1 MSASAHP
8 VHTLADLENWPA
20 NPPSLAVIGQPVTHS
35 LSPAMHNAALAALA
49 SHAPR
54 FATWRYHKF
63 EIAPAELPQALRRF
77 HEHGFLGVNVTVPH
91 KEALLDHVESAD
103 AFARAA
109 GAANTLVRTPAGWRA
124 FNTDGSGLAA
134 ALQADFGVPLAGA
147 HVVLLGAGG
156 AARGA
161 AVRCLRD
168 GVASLSIGNRG
179 QERLRTLLDH
189 LAPFAGAIPLRGFA
203 LDAPPADLPP
213 GALVINS
220 TTVGLKGSEGA
231 PVDLTKLPAPARVYD
246 MIYNPPQTPLLA
258 QAAALGL
265 PHANGLSM
273 LVHQGAHALTLW
285 TQLEAPVEIMDRAAR
300 AAFAA

>member
-1 MSASAHP
+1 MSASAYP
-8 VHTLADLENWPA
+8 VHTVAELEHWPTE
-20 NPPSLAVIGQPVTHS
+20 PPSLAVIGQPVTHS
-35 LSPAMHNAALAALA
+35 LSPAMHNAALAVLA
-49 SHAPR
+49 ASDPR

-63 EIAPAELPQALRRF
+63 EIAPAELPQALRLF
-77 HEHGFLGVNVTVPH
+77 HERGFLGVNVTVPH

-109 GAANTLVRTPAGWRA
+109 GAANTLVRTPTGWSA

-134 ALQADFGVPLAGA
+134 ALQADFGVPLAGT

-161 AVRCLRD
+161 AIRCLRD

-179 QERLRTLLDH
+179 QDRLRTLLDD

-203 LDAPPADLPP
+203 LDTPPADLPR

-246 MIYNPPQTPLLA
+246 MIYNPPLTPLLR
-258 QAAALGL
+258 QAAALSL

-285 TQLEAPVEIMDRAAR
+285 TQSTAPVEIMDRAAR
-300 AAFAA
+300 AAFAG